1 MGRSQNISH
10 YKWRVIGTLDG
21 IAIDKRY
28 LSWHSFLNEYGG
40 DKTALQLNRH
50 KVKRLRGS
58 QTDARWQL
66 KITPIKE
73 SRLVKRV
80 YFD

>member
-1 MGRSQNISH
+1 
-10 YKWRVIGTLDG
+10 
-21 IAIDKRY
+21 
-28 LSWHSFLNEYGG
+28 LSLHSFLDEYGG

>member
-28 LSWHSFLNEYGG
+28 LSLHSFLDEYGG
-40 DKTALQLNRH
+40 DKTTLQLNRH
-50 KVKRLRGS
+50 KVKRLRES
-58 QTDARWQL
+58 QTDARWLLQMV
-66 KITPIKE
+66 PIKE
-73 SRLVKRV
+73 SRLAKRV